1 MSIIRRVAKNTS
13 SLLISQIISYI
24 FVFFGTM
31 YTARYLG
38 AGGYGILSTG
48 IAITTIFAVIGDLGL
63 GSLTVREIARNK
75 SLTNKYVVNTTLMKV
90 ILSIVMSVLI
100 VITTEIINYSPEI
113 SSVIYI
119 LTLSI
124 IFNTFS
130 GVFGSIFQAYE
141 KMEYTSIAGI
151 LTSILTFIGFIL
163 AIYFNL
169 SIVKFAFVY
178 LIVSIFNLVYVMAV
192 FIWKFFLPK
201 IDVDWNF
208 WKPNIKVDWNFW
220 KPLLMQALPLSI
232 AIIFSAIIFKVDTI
246 LLSALKGSAVVGW
259 YTVAYNILQALFIV
273 PTAFTTSIFPLLSTF
288 HISSKE
294 SLQLTYQKSFKYL
307 IILGIPI
314 AVGITLLAD
323 KIILLIYTPEFIP
336 AIIALQILVWT
347 VPFIFL
353 TIMFG
358 AVITS
363 INRQNLLMKILFIVM
378 IFNII
383 LNLILIPQ
391 FSYIG
396 SAVATVLSEL
406 VTFVLFFN
414 YLSSYVCKF
423 NLSDT
428 IVKTIIASGIMGLFI
443 IYASINMFLAIPI
456 AIIIYFVTLI
466 LLNTFSKDEISLFK
480 QIFEVKK

>member
-1 MSIIRRVAKNTS
+1 MSIIKRVAKNTS
-13 SLLISQIISYI
+13 SLLLSQIISYV

-48 IAITTIFAVIGDLGL
+48 IAITSIFAVIGDLGL
-63 GSLTVREIARNK
+63 GSLTVREVARNK
-75 SLTNKYVVNTTLMKV
+75 SLTNKYVVNTTLIKSF
-90 ILSIVMSVLI
+90 LSIIMLVLI

-113 SSVIYI
+113 SNIIYI

-141 KMEYTSIAGI
+141 KMEYVSIAGI
-151 LTSILTFIGFIL
+151 IISILTFIGFIM

-169 SIVKFAFVY
+169 GIVKFAFVY
-178 LIVSIFNLVYVMAV
+178 LIVSIINLVYLMAI

-201 IDVDWNF
+201 INGDWKFWKNNIKADLNF
-208 WKPNIKVDWNFW
+208 WKY
-220 KPLLMQALPLSI
+220 LLMQALPLSI
-232 AIIFSAIIFKVDTI
+232 AIVFSVIIFKIDTI
-246 LLSALKGSAVVGW
+246 LLSILKGSAVVGW

-294 SLQLTYQKSFKYL
+294 SLKLTYQKSFKYL
-307 IILGIPI
+307 TILGIPT

-323 KIILLIYTPEFIP
+323 KIILLVYTQEFIP

-353 TIMFG
+353 TILFG
-358 AVITS
+358 AVVTS

-396 SAVATVLSEL
+396 SAIATVLSEL
-406 VTFVLFFN
+406 VTFILFFKF
-414 YLSSYVCKF
+414 LSNYVCRF
-423 NLSDT
+423 SSRDA
-428 IVKTIIASGIMGLFI
+428 IFKTIIASGIMSLFI
-443 IYASINMFLAIPI
+443 IYASINVLFVIPI

-466 LLNTFSKDEISLFK
+466 LLNTFSKDEIDLFR